1 MAYRVWLWKAVR
13 HDSAAPRA
21 GSPVRLPV
29 PNGAATTRSFVPAVP
44 PLGLA
49 GRGAY
54 LAALPAG
61 VTCAL
66 EVADLAL

>member
-1 MAYRVWLWKAVR
+1 MALKG
-13 HDSAAPRA
+13 SAEWQCGPRI
-21 GSPVRLPV
+21 GSPIQLPV
-29 PNGAATTRSFVPAVP
+29 PNGAATTRSFMPAAP

-49 GRGAY
+49 GRSAY